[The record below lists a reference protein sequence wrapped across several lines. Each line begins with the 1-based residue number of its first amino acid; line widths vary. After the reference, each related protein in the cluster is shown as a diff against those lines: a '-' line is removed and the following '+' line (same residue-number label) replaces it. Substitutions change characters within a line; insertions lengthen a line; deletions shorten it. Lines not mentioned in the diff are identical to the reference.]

1 MLSSVREFMR
11 LYQIPHGLRERIM
24 DYIVSTWTMTKGL
37 FQKIFHKFSQ
47 VFKFF
52 SEHFVDY
59 RPNSFEINLENH
71 GKSKI
76 LS

>member
-24 DYIVSTWTMTKGL
+24 DYIVSTWTMTKEL
-37 FQKIFHKFSQ
+37 FQNLVRFL
-47 VFKFF
+47 
-52 SEHFVDY
+52 SELAFV
-59 RPNSFEINLENH
+59 RTPNPNPKLILVYS
-71 GKSKI
+71 KSKI

>member
-24 DYIVSTWTMTKGL
+24 DYIVSTWTMTKEL
-37 FQKIFHKFSQ
+37 FQNLVRFL
-47 VFKFF
+47 
-52 SEHFVDY
+52 SELAFVMTPKLILVY
-59 RPNSFEINLENH
+59 S
-71 GKSKI
+71 KSKI